1 MEHPSHVVIKIDF
14 RRVII
19 RGMFERSTGQ
29 YFGKEELNLREV
41 RSKDAFVRVALFS
54 SLDPSPGPSSTIDNC
69 TNLAVD
75 KDAV

>member
-1 MEHPSHVVIKIDF
+1 MRQSK
-14 RRVII
+14 
-19 RGMFERSTGQ
+19 STSEGL
-29 YFGKEELNLREV
+29 FSGVCLKGRLGSILAKKSSTSEV